1 MKQKLFSFALALSLC
16 LTALSVFAAE
26 YDPAHC
32 PTAAR
37 LELETYRGT
46 SAPGQLQAED
56 PDGDALTY
64 ALTTEPMKG
73 TVTVEADGSFVYT
86 PAQGKGGKDYFG
98 YKAIDEAGNESPEA
112 TVTIRIRRQKSGVQ
126 YDDMQGDS
134 AARAAVWLAEQ
145 GAYVGAQVAG
155 GYHFCPEA
163 AVSRSEF
170 LALAETL
177 SGEPVLQGVMTT
189 GFGDDAAIPAWAKG
203 YVSTARMTGAVSG
216 YSDGE
221 KMVFSAD
228 RPITRAECA
237 VILDRMLSPAPAA
250 AISEAVPAWAAQA
263 VANLG
268 NCSLYADPS
277 GASAAIT
284 RADCAQ
290 LLYDVFQSRG

>member
-1 MKQKLFSFALALSLC
+1 MKQKLLSLALALCLC

-32 PTAAR
+32 PTAERMA
-37 LELETYRGT
+37 LETYRST
-46 SAPGQLQAED
+46 SAPGQLRAED

-64 ALTTEPMKG
+64 TLTTEPMKG
-73 TVTVEADGSFVYT
+73 SVTVEADGSFVYT
-86 PAQGKGGKDYFG
+86 PAEGKGGKDYFG
-98 YKAIDEAGNESPEA
+98 YKAIDASGNESPEA
-112 TVTIRIRRQKSGVQ
+112 TVTIRIRRQKSGVS
-126 YDDMQGDS
+126 YDDMQGNS

-155 GYHFCPEA
+155 GYHFCPDA
-163 AVSRSEF
+163 SVSRGEF

-189 GFGDDAAIPAWAKG
+189 GFGDDAAIPVWAKG
-203 YVSTARMTGAVSG
+203 FVSTARMTGAVSG
-216 YSDGE
+216 YSNGG

-237 VILDRMLSPAPAA
+237 VILDRMLAPAPAA
-250 AISEAVPAWAAQA
+250 AVSEAVPAWAAQA

-268 NCSLYADPS
+268 SCSLYADPA
-277 GASAAIT
+277 ASSAVIT
-284 RADCAQ
+284 RADCAR
-290 LLYDVFQSRG
+290 LLYDAFRSRG